1 MAKRGPYRKQKRRP
15 PLAKYLASR
24 RLEQGLTQEEIAK
37 RLKKSKSCICRI
49 ESGQRQRR
57 CLHGYILY
65 QLAEAYGASAG
76 EVLKRADWPQLLLM
90 GASEEERKQLIQYL
104 KESL

>member
-1 MAKRGPYRKQKRRP
+1 MAKRGPYRKQKRGP

-37 RLKKSKSCICRI
+37 RLNKSKSCICRI
-49 ESGQRQRR
+49 ESGQRQQQ

-65 QLAEAYGASAG
+65 QLAEAYGVSVG
-76 EVLKRADWPQLLLM
+76 EVLKKADWPQLLLM